1 MSAIVPESGSLA
13 EVSLP
18 RIILDLYANRFTGV
32 LELSRARTRKSFVLQ
47 DGALVGSES
56 NLPAEKLCV
65 ILEDAGLLSRLD
77 RSRVDAEIRS
87 SGSAEGVALLS
98 LQVIEAKQL
107 FEGLREQ
114 LRKRVIECFGWTS
127 GDFRIEAT
135 ESRSD
140 DVQPFRMDPFKLAQ
154 EGVEKH
160 WNLDRMLET
169 LTPNLN
175 QYASAGSRLGKV
187 VHHLSLDAT
196 VERMIAGL
204 SGNQTLATII
214 GPAVNSPPALAAFW
228 VLDAAGALVY
238 SDNPPAS
245 KDEDGPAEIEIEIS
259 ETGEAAASSTA
270 SGSASGPASAQPE
283 AKANPEAEKLRAE
296 VLDRLE
302 RLDSLSYYEL
312 LGVEREATHAAIR
325 KAYFMTAKRYH
336 PDVIA
341 RLGLHDIRSQA
352 GEVFS
357 KITEANEVLS
367 NADRRETYNQQ
378 LDGGAGEIDLQTLAQ
393 AETFYRKG
401 EILINMGDFRGA
413 LDYLKNA
420 VDLYPHEAV
429 YQSDLA
435 WTYFKKAPPEPE
447 PALEHIR
454 LALELDPE
462 DAVAQFR
469 LGVIELQGD
478 G

>member
-1 MSAIVPESGSLA
+1 MSATVPESGSLA

-187 VHHLSLDAT
+187 VHHLSLGAT

-204 SGNQTLATII
+204 SGNQTPARVLLPCRYLRARDLGRPMIPHVAPRIHAPPATRRWRFDFATLATSWRTKLGGDQHRA
-214 GPAVNSPPALAAFW
+214 GPRRCR
-228 VLDAAGALVY
+228 
-238 SDNPPAS
+238 
-245 KDEDGPAEIEIEIS
+245 K
-259 ETGEAAASSTA
+259 STP
-270 SGSASGPASAQPE
+270 SGQPRASA
-283 AKANPEAEKLRAE
+283 
-296 VLDRLE
+296 V
-302 RLDSLSYYEL
+302 
-312 LGVEREATHAAIR
+312 V
-325 KAYFMTAKRYH
+325 
-336 PDVIA
+336 
-341 RLGLHDIRSQA
+341 
-352 GEVFS
+352 
-357 KITEANEVLS
+357 
-367 NADRRETYNQQ
+367 
-378 LDGGAGEIDLQTLAQ
+378 
-393 AETFYRKG
+393 
-401 EILINMGDFRGA
+401 
-413 LDYLKNA
+413 
-420 VDLYPHEAV
+420 
-429 YQSDLA
+429 
-435 WTYFKKAPPEPE
+435 
-447 PALEHIR
+447 
-454 LALELDPE
+454 
-462 DAVAQFR
+462 
-469 LGVIELQGD
+469 
-478 G
+478 